1 MHQIWNTKFPVKT
14 FGSEILTT
22 AMKPSKIPHVAFLI
36 FFHFIFLNY
45 FHFPSSHCANLGSET
60 DKFALLAFKSKVVDD
75 PFGALST
82 WNDSVDFCQ
91 WHGVTCSLRH
101 RRVVALDL
109 RAQNLTGTISPFI
122 ANLTF
127 LRLINLQQ
135 NKFYGKIPPETGRL
149 FRLRSI
155 RFSLNM
161 LQGEI
166 PANITHCS
174 ELRILDLVTNKLEGN
189 IPSELGNLFKLVGLG
204 LTGNNYTGSIP

>member
-22 AMKPSKIPHVAFLI
+22 VMKPSKIPHVAFLI

-91 WHGVTCSLRH
+91 GHGVTCSLRH

-127 LRLINLQQ
+127 LRLINLH
-135 NKFYGKIPPETGRL
+135 NKINSMVKSHL
-149 FRLRSI
+149 
-155 RFSLNM
+155 
-161 LQGEI
+161 
-166 PANITHCS
+166 
-174 ELRILDLVTNKLEGN
+174 
-189 IPSELGNLFKLVGLG
+189 KLVACFGYDPSDSVLICCKERFLQILLIVQNSG
-204 LTGNNYTGSIP
+204 FLT